1 MENLKQRLNFI
12 FYADDFKRGND
23 IKPYWVREFKN
34 ARKLDEPEDLKEWA
48 LTNLEYID
56 DFQTGYIKDE
66 VEQLLNDII
75 RYAMIQT
82 VLKLK
87 ENFGNDVKLKE
98 DEVFLHD
105 EDCGSKFVIT
115 YKNIIIGSELMN
127 YSFMFNQISNM
138 YSCIK

>member
-12 FYADDFKRGND
+12 FYADDFKERNN

-75 RYAMIQT
+75 RYAVNQT

-105 EDCGSKFVIT
+105 EDCESKFVIT
-115 YKNIIIGSELMN
+115 YKNIIIGSELMD
-127 YSFMFNQISNM
+127 YSYMLRRVLE
-138 YSCIK
+138 IKEVM